1 MHFQEM
7 ILIIIL
13 LLNDF
18 ESVTFSGCICNV
30 HLCSDVFLHYGICHG
45 NHHCRYNLLMNENQH
60 IILASLL
67 FVEKYYTER
76 TEKRPTCAPG
86 SGSTGTLTIYTVEF
100 SATGTGSGGTVTK
113 PAARLGIH

>member
-1 MHFQEM
+1 
-7 ILIIIL
+7 
-13 LLNDF
+13 
-18 ESVTFSGCICNV
+18 
-30 HLCSDVFLHYGICHG
+30 
-45 NHHCRYNLLMNENQH
+45 MNKNQH
-60 IILASLL
+60 IILVSLFF